1 MRVFTVYIILILLSV
16 TLLQGQTI
24 EGVEL
29 IEFSQSA
36 CDRDSNPYRMKPRI
50 ISMKQSADTLLLEIG
65 LAATC
70 CLDYL
75 PNIKYLTDT
84 LHLNFGIKNE
94 DEACACWC
102 CYSFNYKMR
111 GIDASGLTVKYSNM
125 IIELS
130 NEKYWANYQP
140 TFIIIE
146 GDTLN
151 RKDKFGFK
159 QGIWTNPKA
168 AFSKQEKSNRKVNRF
183 GHPNR
188 DWNIEAT
195 NEFSESFQRYKDD
208 KLESWGQLYRNLTIK
223 EEYNPRKKIRG
234 EFYKSGAMKKVCE
247 ETYEGKI
254 ISCRQWKETGEEIP

>member
-1 MRVFTVYIILILLSV
+1 MRVFTVFISIMLSLELLYAQRV
-16 TLLQGQTI
+16 

-36 CDRDSNPYRMKPRI
+36 CDRESNPYRMKPRI

-75 PNIKYLTDT
+75 PQIKYLTDT
-84 LHLNFGIKNE
+84 LYLNFDIKNE
-94 DEACACWC
+94 AEGCACWC
-102 CYSFNYKMR
+102 CYSFNYKLR
-111 GIDASGLTVKYSNM
+111 GIYASGLTVKYSNM

-151 RKDKFGFK
+151 RKDKFGFR

-168 AFSKQEKSNRKVNRF
+168 SFNKQVESKRRINRLER
-183 GHPNR
+183 PNR
-188 DWNIEAT
+188 DLNIESM

-208 KLESWGQLYRNLTIK
+208 KIESWGRLYINLIIK
-223 EEYNPRKKIRG
+223 EEYNPRKGIRR
-234 EFYKSGAMKKVCE
+234 EFYNNGALKKECE

-254 ISCRQWKETGEEIP
+254 IRCRQWKLNGEEIP